1 MLDSVIVSK
10 APGKVILL
18 GEHFVVHGSLALSM
32 AIDRFA
38 YAYAH
43 RSTEE
48 KIILKLSNGQEIDVL
63 NSEVDHIR
71 NFFAILK
78 REFNLPTMEIEIR
91 LDFPISAGLGS
102 SASIG
107 YTLTDIAF
115 KCRYG
120 VAAPRNILYHYVKL
134 MEEIVHKAPS
144 GIDSTTVVNGGII
157 LFKKERGI
165 VESIKRTDLKILVV
179 DSGERRITGDLVKKV
194 TCYIHE
200 VGEEAF
206 KSIIETVNT
215 LVLEAVKSINE
226 MDYKRLGYLMDLN
239 QHYLRALNVSTNTI
253 DYIIDILHENGAF
266 GAKLTGAGGGGCVI
280 SLVPD
285 DKMDCIENVLRREG
299 FAYFIVRPYI

>member
-1 MLDSVIVSK
+1 MLDNAITSK

-32 AIDRFA
+32 AINKFV
-38 YAYAH
+38 YAYAR
-43 RSTEE
+43 RSAEE
-48 KIILKLSNGQEIDVL
+48 RIILKLIDGQEIDAL
-63 NSEVDHIR
+63 SSKVDHIR

-107 YTLTDIAF
+107 YALTDVAF
-115 KCRYG
+115 KYKYG
-120 VAAPRNILYHYVKL
+120 IAAPKDVLHYYVKL

-157 LFKKERGI
+157 LFKKNEGV
-165 VESIKRTDLKILVV
+165 VESIKRTDLKILVI
-179 DSGERRITGDLVKKV
+179 DSGERRITGDLVKRV
-194 TCYIHE
+194 TDYVHR
-200 VGEEAF
+200 VGEENF
-206 KSIIETVNT
+206 KLIIETINA

-226 MDYKRLGYLMDLN
+226 MNYRRLGYLMDLN
-239 QHYLRALNVSTNTI
+239 QYYLRSLNVSTSTI
-253 DYIIDILHENGAF
+253 DYIVDILHENGAF

-280 SLVPD
+280 SIVPD
-285 DKMDCIENVLRREG
+285 DKMTHVENVLRREG
-299 FAYFIVRPYI
+299 FMYFTVRPFI